1 MEAKRKPGRP
11 ATENPRNRKVGVW
24 MNDVEYQQFLD
35 AGGCA
40 GVRKLLAQA
49 AKEKA
54 SIDVL
59 ALSAEV
65 KTAKTNKERK
75 L

>member
-1 MEAKRKPGRP
+1 MGKLRGRP
-11 ATENPRNRKVGVW
+11 VMDSSRRKRVSVRLNDEEYEKFVTLGGVDFVRNI
-24 MNDVEYQQFLD
+24 
-35 AGGCA
+35 
-40 GVRKLLAQA
+40 LAQA

-65 KTAKTNKERK
+65 KTAKTNKERE